1 MLCVF
6 HQCLGIKYIRI
17 STLLSLLFR
26 DPGVGD
32 GDDDIIFEDF
42 ARLRLKAGESDA
54 WKHFGAGS
62 APAKTLQVLRTH
74 TYVTCE

>member
-1 MLCVF
+1 MALLVYSINAF
-6 HQCLGIKYIRI
+6 ALIWIRI
-17 STLLSLLFR
+17 LSRLLFR

-54 WKHFGAGS
+54 
-62 APAKTLQVLRTH
+62 
-74 TYVTCE
+74 